1 MPAVD
6 QAADPVEAR
15 ALARMRETERLR
27 GLRNRCLDG
36 AEALDALDRLAAGI
50 DFEHHYGGRP

>member
-36 AEALDALDRLAAGI
+36 AEALDRLAAGI